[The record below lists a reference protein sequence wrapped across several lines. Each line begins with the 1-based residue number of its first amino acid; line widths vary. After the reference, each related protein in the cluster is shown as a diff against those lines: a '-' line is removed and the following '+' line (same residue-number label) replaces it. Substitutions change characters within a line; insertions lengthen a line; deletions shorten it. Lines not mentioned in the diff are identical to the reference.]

1 MKSFVYLSFFFNI
14 VIYSKKYLYFSA
26 GESYTAFTKSI
37 TDMENHWERLHHL
50 LSDTQNKVDLN
61 IETKKLYN
69 ELNMLKDLILSYEKW
84 ANTVESVAEEA
95 GEISKQLEQCR
106 VCHFSGVHI
115 ADILA
120 VWSPNNIITQWC
132 SS

>member
-1 MKSFVYLSFFFNI
+1 M
-14 VIYSKKYLYFSA
+14 
-26 GESYTAFTKSI
+26 
-37 TDMENHWERLHHL
+37 

>member
-1 MKSFVYLSFFFNI
+1 
-14 VIYSKKYLYFSA
+14 
-26 GESYTAFTKSI
+26 
-37 TDMENHWERLHHL
+37 MENHWERLHHL

-106 VCHFSGVHI
+106 VCHFSVVHI

>member
-1 MKSFVYLSFFFNI
+1 
-14 VIYSKKYLYFSA
+14 
-26 GESYTAFTKSI
+26 
-37 TDMENHWERLHHL
+37 MENRWERLHHL

-106 VCHFSGVHI
+106 VGHFFEVQI
-115 ADILA
+115 IDIYL
-120 VWSPNNIITQWC
+120 VP
-132 SS
+132 